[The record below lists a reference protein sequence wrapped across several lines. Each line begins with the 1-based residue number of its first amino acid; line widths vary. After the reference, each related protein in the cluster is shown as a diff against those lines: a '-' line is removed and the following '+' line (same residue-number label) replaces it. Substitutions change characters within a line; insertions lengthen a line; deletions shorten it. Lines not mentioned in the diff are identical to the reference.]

1 MNHKCTMILFL
12 LLLVSACTQ
21 DNKQPGYEIKM
32 LTDMKESVAVE
43 AFGTTMHS
51 PVADT
56 IHREAVLAMNGENP
70 IAFEQQALQRGQKV
84 YENFCLVCHG
94 ATGEG
99 DGPLIPK
106 YPNPPSLHSQR
117 LMALKPA
124 DFYTII
130 TEGKRDMPSH
140 AGQISEEDRWKLIYY
155 IEKIQGKRQ

>member
-1 MNHKCTMILFL
+1 MNSKCTVMLCLML
-12 LLLVSACTQ
+12 LICACTQ

-32 LTDMKESVAVE
+32 LTDMKESVAIE
-43 AFGTTMHS
+43 AFGPTMQS
-51 PVADT
+51 PVAET
-56 IHREAVLAMNGENP
+56 IHREAILAMSEKNP
-70 IAFEQQALQRGQKV
+70 IAFEPQALQRGQKV

-117 LMALKPA
+117 LLALKPV
-124 DFYTII
+124 DFYKII
-130 TEGKRDMPSH
+130 TEGKRDMPAH